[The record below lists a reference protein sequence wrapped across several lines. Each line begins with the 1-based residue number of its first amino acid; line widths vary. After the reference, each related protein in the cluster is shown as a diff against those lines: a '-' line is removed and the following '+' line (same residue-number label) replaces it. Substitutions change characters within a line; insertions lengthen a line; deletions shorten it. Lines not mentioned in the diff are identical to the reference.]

1 MKVELYKIDG
11 NKDPNPV
18 ELPDPIFNV
27 EPNNHVI
34 YMAVRSQMNNMR
46 QGTHSSKSRSFVSG
60 GGKKPWRQKG
70 RGTARAGSTR
80 SPIWRGGGRVFG
92 PQPRDYETKL
102 PKKVKQLARISAF
115 ATKMK
120 DGQVRV
126 IEDFRIESGKSRDI
140 FRILKS
146 QGLEATKVL
155 LLLSEYDQKTLQA
168 SRNLPILNVQ
178 MAEMVS
184 TYDIL
189 NCKMLLIQQSAI
201 SKLQGNLLS

>member
-11 NKDPNPV
+11 NKDPNAV

-27 EPNNHVI
+27 KPNNHVI
-34 YMAVRSQMNNMR
+34 YLAVRSQMNNMR
-46 QGTHSSKSRSFVSG
+46 QGTHCSKSRSEVSG

-92 PQPRDYETKL
+92 PKPRDYETKI
-102 PKKVKQLARISAF
+102 PRKVKQLARISAF

-126 IEDFRIESGKSRDI
+126 IEDFRIESGKTRDI
-140 FRILKS
+140 YRILKS
-146 QGLEATKVL
+146 QGLETTKVL
-155 LLLSEYDQKTLQA
+155 LLVSEYDQNTLQA
-168 SRNLPILNVQ
+168 SRNVPFLNVQ
-178 MAEMVS
+178 MAELAS

-189 NCKMLLIQQSAI
+189 NCKMLLIQQGAI
-201 SKLQGNLLS
+201 SKLQGNLQS

>member
-11 NKDPNPV
+11 NKDPNAV

-27 EPNNHVI
+27 KPNDHVI

-46 QGTHSSKSRSFVSG
+46 QGTHASKSRSFVSG

-126 IEDFRIESGKSRDI
+126 IEDFRIESGKTRDI
-140 FRILKS
+140 FKILKS
-146 QGLEATKVL
+146 QGLETTKVL
-155 LLLSEYDQKTLQA
+155 LLVSEYDQNTLQA
-168 SRNLPILNVQ
+168 SRNIPILNVQ
-178 MAEMVS
+178 MAELVS

-189 NCKMLLIQQSAI
+189 NCKMLLIQQGAI